1 MSTTTNPAEKHDEKK
16 TATPVSATMKAET
29 CGHTHDGKVV
39 SISGNKLVTTCH
51 EGKEHSYTVA
61 TDAKVT
67 CDGVACKTHDLEA
80 GAKIRLTTKSDDKN
94 IAIKIDS
101 LKKHVDFAKA

>member
-1 MSTTTNPAEKHDEKK
+1 MRFRPFTEHDVQSLPWGKRGLNRSIDRNSASGTTT
-16 TATPVSATMKAET
+16 
-29 CGHTHDGKVV
+29 
-39 SISGNKLVTTCH
+39 LVTTCH

>member
-1 MSTTTNPAEKHDEKK
+1 M
-16 TATPVSATMKAET
+16 
-29 CGHTHDGKVV
+29 
-39 SISGNKLVTTCH
+39 
-51 EGKEHSYTVA
+51 A

-67 CDGVACKTHDLEA
+67 CDGVACKNHDLEA